1 MLWIAFA
8 VLALVAI
15 LTMLLPLLSRM
26 QPSSDRDAGS
36 VSILAD
42 QLREVDTD
50 AARGLI
56 SAEEARAAQ
65 TEIKRRLLAVSR
77 TTGAASTPRA
87 GHDGRVVLWIAALAV
102 PLAAGVL
109 YARLGAPDVP
119 AVTFASRQGER
130 DEQAQIAELTGQLL
144 DRLQNDPAGG
154 PTEGWLLLG
163 QTYLR
168 AGRYDDAVAAFANVV
183 DRPDATSSVLSQYAE
198 ALVARDDGIVT
209 PEARTFLR
217 RARKM
222 DPSNPAASYY
232 EAVAMD
238 QTGDS
243 SAAYDLL
250 VARLDA
256 ATGPAPWMEVFVAQA
271 NRIGAEIGRAP
282 ISMASFAPVVAGNA
296 PGPTA
301 DDVASAAEMSD
312 EDRAAFIRSMV
323 ARLADRLA
331 QSPDDLDGWM
341 RLANAYGVLGEV
353 ENAQDAYRKADAL
366 AADLPPDDPR
376 KAAIRQAL
384 SDR

>member
-36 VSILAD
+36 MSILAD

-209 PEARTFLR
+209 PEARTFLQ

-243 SAAYDLL
+243 NAAYDLL

-376 KAAIRQAL
+376 RAAIRQAL

>member
-243 SAAYDLL
+243 NAAYDLL

-271 NRIGAEIGRAP
+271 NRIGAEIGRPP

-301 DDVASAAEMSD
+301 DDVASAAEMSE

-376 KAAIRQAL
+376 RAAIRQAL

>member
-168 AGRYDDAVAAFANVV
+168 AGRYDDAAAAFANVV

-243 SAAYDLL
+243 NAAYDLL

>member
-243 SAAYDLL
+243 NAAYDLL

-301 DDVASAAEMSD
+301 DDVASAAEMSE